1 MKMKNLKN
9 VFAYSCII
17 FLFSCEILDVEPPY
31 DRILAEN
38 AISDK
43 RGLDAAINGVY
54 DGMQSGAI
62 VLDYPVISDLAAD
75 NLEAVGS
82 KIDYITINNNDP
94 FSTNIYVEAVW
105 NAHYDVI
112 NRANNILDNI
122 GNVEGVSE
130 NEANRAEA
138 EMRSIRAL
146 CYFNLVRMF
155 GGVPLRETAIS
166 GASEEEISIGRA
178 TETETYQF
186 IQTDLESAEELLEGS
201 GRGNSVRIDEP
212 TVKALLARLH
222 LYQENWTEAA
232 SYARSVIND
241 FGYELVEDYASIFDE
256 TNISNEIIFQIDFLN
271 DDDVNTIARWLLAS
285 GRYEAAATENIFNLY
300 DNNDLRSS
308 ISVGS
313 AGGDLFCN
321 KYTGLQ
327 NDVDNLIISR
337 LAEMYLITSEAIN
350 EQAYDPNSEA
360 FDLLNEVR
368 ERAGLDDITNLDAT
382 NQEALRE
389 AIAVERRRELA
400 FEGHRWHDL
409 VRTNQAQSIL
419 AIDNP
424 NKLLFPIPQSEID
437 TNKHPDMI
445 QNEDY

>member
-1 MKMKNLKN
+1 MKNLTN
-9 VFAYSCII
+9 II
-17 FLFSCEILDVEPPY
+17 IYAFIISLFSCEILDVEPPY
-31 DRILAEN
+31 DRVLAEN

-62 VLDYPVISDLAAD
+62 VLDYLVISDLAAD

-82 KIDYITINNNDP
+82 KIDYITIDNNDP

-122 GNVEGVSE
+122 GSIEGVSE
-130 NEANRAEA
+130 AEANRAEA
-138 EMRSIRAL
+138 EMRTIRAI
-146 CYFNLVRMF
+146 CYFNLVRMY
-155 GGVPLRETAIS
+155 GGVPLRETAVS
-166 GASEEEISIGRA
+166 GASEEEIFIGRA
-178 TETETYQF
+178 SESETYGF
-186 IQTDLESAEELLEGS
+186 IQNDLEVAETLLEGT

-222 LYQENWTEAA
+222 LYQENWAEAEA
-232 SYARSVIND
+232 YAKSVINN
-241 FGYELVEDYASIFDE
+241 FGFELVEDYASIFDE
-256 TNISNEIIFQIDFLN
+256 TNTSNEIIFQIDFLN

-285 GRYEAAATENIFNLY
+285 GRYEAAATEDIYDLY
-300 DNNDLRSS
+300 DNQDLRASV
-308 ISVGS
+308 SVGT
-313 AGGDLFCN
+313 AGGDFFCN

-337 LAEMYLITSEAIN
+337 LSEMHLIAAEAIN
-350 EQAYDPNSEA
+350 EQSYAPDSEA
-360 FDLLNEVR
+360 FDFLNEVR
-368 ERAGLDDITNLDAT
+368 DRAALNELSNLEAT
-382 NQEALRE
+382 NQASLRD
-389 AIAVERRRELA
+389 AIAEERRKELA

-409 VRTNQAQSIL
+409 VRTNRAQSTLEIS
-419 AIDNP
+419 NP
-424 NKLLFPIPQSEID
+424 NKLIFPIPQSEID

-445 QNEDY
+445 QNNDY

>member
-1 MKMKNLKN
+1 MKNLTN
-9 VFAYSCII
+9 IVIYSFII
-17 FLFSCEILDVEPPY
+17 SLFSCEILDVEPPF
-31 DRILAEN
+31 DRVLAEN

-62 VLDYPVISDLAAD
+62 VLDYLVISDLAAD

-112 NRANNILDNI
+112 NRANNILGNI
-122 GNVEGVSE
+122 GTIEGVSE
-130 NEANRAEA
+130 AEANRAEA
-138 EMRSIRAL
+138 EMRTIRAI
-146 CYFNLVRMF
+146 CYFNLVRMY
-155 GGVPLRETAIS
+155 GGVPLRETAVS
-166 GASEEEISIGRA
+166 GASEQEIFIGRA
-178 TETETYQF
+178 SETDTYAF
-186 IQTDLESAEELLEGS
+186 IQNDLEVSENLLEAA

-222 LYQENWTEAA
+222 LYRQNWTDAEA
-232 SYARSVIND
+232 YAKSVINE
-241 FGYELVEDYASIFDE
+241 FGYELVEDYSSIFDE

-285 GRYEAAATENIFNLY
+285 GRYEAAATEDVYNIY
-300 DNNDLRSS
+300 DNQDLRAAV
-308 ISVGS
+308 SVGN
-313 AGGDLFCN
+313 AGGDFFCN

-327 NDVDNLIISR
+327 NDVDNLIVTR
-337 LAEMYLITSEAIN
+337 LSEMYLIAAEAIN
-350 EQAYDPNSEA
+350 EQGYDANSEA
-360 FDLLNEVR
+360 FDFLNEVR
-368 ERAGLDDITNLDAT
+368 DRAELSGITNLEAT
-382 NQEALRE
+382 DQASLRE
-389 AIAVERRRELA
+389 EIALERRKELA

-409 VRTNQAQSIL
+409 VRTNQAQTEL
-419 AIDNP
+419 EIDNP

-437 TNKHPDMI
+437 TNKHPEMT
-445 QNEDY
+445 QNDDY

>member
-1 MKMKNLKN
+1 MKNLKN
-9 VFAYSCII
+9 IIIYSFII
-17 FLFSCEILDVEPPY
+17 SLFSCEILDVEPPY
-31 DRILAEN
+31 DRVLAKN

-62 VLDYPVISDLAAD
+62 VLDYLVISDLAAD

-112 NRANNILDNI
+112 NRANNILDNLES
-122 GNVEGVSE
+122 VEGVSE
-130 NEANRAEA
+130 AEANRAEA
-138 EMRSIRAL
+138 EMRSIRAI
-146 CYFNLVRMF
+146 CYFNLVRMY
-155 GGVPLRETAIS
+155 GGVPLRETAVS
-166 GASEEEISIGRA
+166 GASEEEIFIGRA
-178 TETETYQF
+178 SESDTYTF
-186 IQTDLESAEELLEGS
+186 IQNDLETAEALLENG

-222 LYQENWTEAA
+222 LYQENWAQAET
-232 SYARSVIND
+232 YAKSVIND

-256 TNISNEIIFQIDFLN
+256 TNSSNEIIFQIDFLN

-285 GRYEAAATENIFNLY
+285 GRYEAAATEDIYNLY
-300 DNNDLRSS
+300 DNQDLRASV
-308 ISVGS
+308 SVGD
-313 AGGDLFCN
+313 AGGDFFCN

-327 NDVDNLIISR
+327 NDVDNLIVSR
-337 LAEMYLITSEAIN
+337 LSEMYLIAAEARN
-350 EQAYDPNSEA
+350 EQGYDANSEA
-360 FDLLNEVR
+360 FDFLNAVR
-368 ERAGLDDITNLDAT
+368 DRANLDELTNLEAT
-382 NQEALRE
+382 NQASLRE
-389 AIAVERRRELA
+389 AIALERRKELA

-409 VRTNQAQSIL
+409 VRTDQAQATL
-419 AIDNP
+419 AINNP

>member
-1 MKMKNLKN
+1 MKNLKN
-9 VFAYSCII
+9 II
-17 FLFSCEILDVEPPY
+17 IYAFIISLFSCEILDVEPPY
-31 DRILAEN
+31 DRVLAEN

-62 VLDYPVISDLAAD
+62 VLDYLVMSDLAAD

-82 KIDYITINNNDP
+82 KIDYITINDNDP

-122 GNVEGVSE
+122 GNVEGISDAEV
-130 NEANRAEA
+130 NRAEA
-138 EMRSIRAL
+138 EMRTIRAI

-155 GGVPLRETAIS
+155 GGVPLRESAIS
-166 GASEEEISIGRA
+166 GASEEDVFIGRA
-178 TETETYQF
+178 SELDTYLF
-186 IQTDLESAEELLEGS
+186 IQNDLEISEDLLEGA

-222 LYQENWTEAA
+222 LYQENWTEAET
-232 SYARSVIND
+232 YAKSVIND

-256 TNISNEIIFQIDFLN
+256 ANSSNEIIFQIDFLN

-285 GRYEAAATENIFNLY
+285 GRYEAAATEEVYNLY
-300 DNNDLRSS
+300 DNQDLRASV
-308 ISVGS
+308 SVGDA
-313 AGGDLFCN
+313 AGDFFCN
-321 KYTGLQ
+321 KYAGLQ
-327 NDVDNLIISR
+327 NDVDNLIVSR
-337 LAEMYLITSEAIN
+337 LSEMYLIASEAIN
-350 EQAYDPNSEA
+350 EQAYDANSEA
-360 FDLLNEVR
+360 FDFLNEVR
-368 ERAGLDDITNLDAT
+368 DRAGLDEITNLVAT
-382 NQEALRE
+382 NQESLRD
-389 AIAVERRRELA
+389 AIALERRKELA

-409 VRTNQAQSIL
+409 VRTNQAQAVLEIS
-419 AIDNP
+419 NP

-437 TNKHPDMI
+437 TNKHPDMV

>member
-1 MKMKNLKN
+1 MKNLKN
-9 VFAYSCII
+9 VIIYSFII
-17 FLFSCEILDVEPPY
+17 SLFSCEILDVEPPY
-31 DRILAEN
+31 DNVLAEN

-62 VLDYPVISDLAAD
+62 VLDYLVISDLAAD
-75 NLEAVGS
+75 NLQAVGS
-82 KIDYITINNNDP
+82 KIDYITIDDNDP

-122 GNVEGVSE
+122 SSVEGISE
-130 NEANRAEA
+130 AEANRAEA
-138 EMRSIRAL
+138 EMRTIRAL

-155 GGVPLRETAIS
+155 GGVPLRETAVS
-166 GASEEEISIGRA
+166 GASEEEIFVGRA
-178 TETETYQF
+178 SESETYAF
-186 IQTDLESAEELLEGS
+186 IQTDLETAEDLLEGS
-201 GRGNSVRIDEP
+201 GRVNTVRIDEP

-222 LYQENWTEAA
+222 LYQENWAEAET
-232 SYARSVIND
+232 YAKSVIND

-256 TNISNEIIFQIDFLN
+256 SNISNEIIFQIDFLN

-285 GRYEAAATENIFNLY
+285 GRYEAAATEDAYNLY
-300 DNNDLRSS
+300 DNQDLRAAV
-308 ISVGS
+308 SVGN
-313 AGGDLFCN
+313 AGGDYFCN

-327 NDVDNLIISR
+327 NDVDNLIVSR
-337 LAEMYLITSEAIN
+337 LSELYLIAAEAVN
-350 EQAYDPNSEA
+350 EQGYDPNSEA
-360 FDLLNEVR
+360 FYFLNEVR
-368 ERAGLDDITNLDAT
+368 DRAGLDNLTNLEAT
-382 NQEALRE
+382 NQASLRE
-389 AIAVERRRELA
+389 AISLERRKELA

-409 VRTNQAQSIL
+409 VRTDQAQAVL

-437 TNKHPDMI
+437 TNKHPEMV

>member
-1 MKMKNLKN
+1 MKNLKN
-9 VFAYSCII
+9 II
-17 FLFSCEILDVEPPY
+17 IYAFIISLFSCEILDVEPPY
-31 DRILAEN
+31 DRVLAEN

-62 VLDYPVISDLAAD
+62 VLDYLVIADLAAD

-82 KIDYITINNNDP
+82 KIDYITINDNDP

-122 GNVEGVSE
+122 ATVEGVSDA
-130 NEANRAEA
+130 EANRAEA
-138 EMRSIRAL
+138 EMRTIRAI

-155 GGVPLRETAIS
+155 GGVPLRESAIT
-166 GASEEEISIGRA
+166 GASEEDIFIGRA
-178 TETETYQF
+178 SEADTYQF
-186 IQTDLESAEELLEGS
+186 IQNDLETSEELLEGA

-222 LYQENWTEAA
+222 LYQENWTEAEA
-232 SYARSVIND
+232 YAKSVIND
-241 FGYELVEDYASIFDE
+241 FGFELVEDYASIFDE
-256 TNISNEIIFQIDFLN
+256 ANSSNEIIFQIDFLN

-285 GRYEAAATENIFNLY
+285 GRYEAAATEDIYSLY
-300 DNNDLRSS
+300 DNQDLRASV
-308 ISVGS
+308 SVGD
-313 AGGDLFCN
+313 AGGDFFCN

-327 NDVDNLIISR
+327 NDVDNLIVSR
-337 LAEMYLITSEAIN
+337 LSEMYLIASEAIN
-350 EQAYDPNSEA
+350 EQAYDANSEA
-360 FDLLNEVR
+360 FDFLNEVR
-368 ERAGLDDITNLDAT
+368 DRAGLDEITNLVAT
-382 NQEALRE
+382 NQESLRD
-389 AIAVERRRELA
+389 AISLERRKELA

-409 VRTNQAQSIL
+409 VRTNQAHAVLEIS
-419 AIDNP
+419 NP

-437 TNKHPDMI
+437 TNKHPDMV

>member
-1 MKMKNLKN
+1 MKNLKN
-9 VFAYSCII
+9 IIIYSFLIS
-17 FLFSCEILDVEPPY
+17 LFSCEILDVEPPY

-62 VLDYPVISDLAAD
+62 VLDYLVISDLAAD

-122 GNVEGVSE
+122 GSVEGVSE
-130 NEANRAEA
+130 GEANRAEA
-138 EMRSIRAL
+138 EMRTIRAL

-155 GGVPLRETAIS
+155 GGVPLRETGVS
-166 GASEEEISIGRA
+166 GASEEEIFIGRA
-178 TETETYQF
+178 SEADTYAF
-186 IQTDLESAEELLEGS
+186 IQSDFEIAEGLLDGG

-222 LYQENWTEAA
+222 LYQGNWAGAET
-232 SYARSVIND
+232 YAKSVIND
-241 FGYELVEDYASIFDE
+241 FGYELEEDYASIFDE
-256 TNISNEIIFQIDFLN
+256 SNSSNEIIFQIDFLN

-285 GRYEAAATENIFNLY
+285 GRYEAAATEDIYNLY
-300 DNNDLRSS
+300 DNQDLRA
-308 ISVGS
+308 SVTVGNS
-313 AGGDLFCN
+313 GGDFFCN

-327 NDVDNLIISR
+327 NDVDNLIVSR
-337 LAEMYLITSEAIN
+337 LSEMYLIAAEAIN
-350 EQAYDPNSEA
+350 EQAYDANSEA

-368 ERAGLDDITNLDAT
+368 DRADLDELTNLEAT
-382 NQEALRE
+382 NQVSLRD
-389 AIAVERRRELA
+389 AIALERRKELA

-409 VRTNQAQSIL
+409 VRTNQAQAVLEIN
-419 AIDNP
+419 NP

-445 QNEDY
+445 QNDDY

>member
-1 MKMKNLKN
+1 MKNLKN
-9 VFAYSCII
+9 IFIYSFII
-17 FLFSCEILDVEPPY
+17 SLLSCEILDVEPPY
-31 DRILAEN
+31 DRVLAEN

-62 VLDYPVISDLAAD
+62 VLDYLVISDLAAD

-122 GNVEGVSE
+122 GSVDGVSE
-130 NEANRAEA
+130 AEANRGEA
-138 EMRSIRAL
+138 EMRTIRAI

-155 GGVPLRETAIS
+155 GGVPLRESAIN
-166 GASEEEISIGRA
+166 GASEEDIFIGRA
-178 TETETYQF
+178 SEADTYQF
-186 IQTDLESAEELLEGS
+186 IQDDLEISEDLLEGA
-201 GRGNSVRIDEP
+201 GRGNSVRVDEP

-222 LYQENWTEAA
+222 LYQENWANAEA
-232 SYARSVIND
+232 YAKSVID
-241 FGYELVEDYASIFDE
+241 GFGYELVEDYTSIFDE
-256 TNISNEIIFQIDFLN
+256 ANSSNEIIFQIDFLN
-271 DDDVNTIARWLLAS
+271 DDDVNTIARWLLAA
-285 GRYEAAATENIFNLY
+285 GRYEAAATEDVYDLY
-300 DNNDLRSS
+300 ESQDLRASA
-308 ISVGS
+308 SVGD
-313 AGGDLFCN
+313 AGGDFFCN

-327 NDVDNLIISR
+327 NDVDNLIVTR
-337 LAEMYLITSEAIN
+337 LSEMYLIAAEAIN
-350 EQAYDPNSEA
+350 EQAYDANSDA
-360 FDLLNEVR
+360 FDFLNEVR
-368 ERAGLDDITNLDAT
+368 ERAGLNEITNLEAT
-382 NQEALRE
+382 DQASLRE
-389 AIAVERRRELA
+389 AIALERRKELA

-409 VRTNQAQSIL
+409 VRTHQAQAVLEIS
-419 AIDNP
+419 NP

-437 TNKHPDMI
+437 TNKHPEMV

>member
-1 MKMKNLKN
+1 MKNLKN
-9 VFAYSCII
+9 IIIYSFII
-17 FLFSCEILDVEPPY
+17 SLFSCEILDVEPPY
-31 DRILAEN
+31 DRVLAEN

-62 VLDYPVISDLAAD
+62 VLDYLVISDLAAD

-112 NRANNILDNI
+112 NRANNILDNLES
-122 GNVEGVSE
+122 VEGVSE
-130 NEANRAEA
+130 AEANRAEA
-138 EMRSIRAL
+138 EMRSIRAI
-146 CYFNLVRMF
+146 CYFNLVRMY
-155 GGVPLRETAIS
+155 GGVPLRETAVS
-166 GASEEEISIGRA
+166 GASEEEIFIGRA
-178 TETETYQF
+178 SESDTYTF
-186 IQTDLESAEELLEGS
+186 IQNDLETAEALLENG

-222 LYQENWTEAA
+222 LYQENWAQAEI
-232 SYARSVIND
+232 YAKSVIND
-241 FGYELVEDYASIFDE
+241 FGYELVEDYASNFDE
-256 TNISNEIIFQIDFLN
+256 TNSSNEIIFQIDFLN
-271 DDDVNTIARWLLAS
+271 DDDVNTIARWLLTS
-285 GRYEAAATENIFNLY
+285 GRYEAAATEDIYNLY
-300 DNNDLRSS
+300 DNQDLRASV
-308 ISVGS
+308 SVGD
-313 AGGDLFCN
+313 AGGDFFCN

-327 NDVDNLIISR
+327 NDVDNLIVSR
-337 LAEMYLITSEAIN
+337 LSEMYLIAAEAIN
-350 EQAYDPNSEA
+350 EQAYDANSEA
-360 FDLLNEVR
+360 FDFLNAVR
-368 ERAGLDDITNLDAT
+368 DRANLDELTNLEAT
-382 NQEALRE
+382 NQASLRE
-389 AIAVERRRELA
+389 AIALERRKELA

-409 VRTNQAQSIL
+409 VRTNQAQATL
-419 AIDNP
+419 AINNP

>member
-222 LYQENWTEAA
+222 LYQENWPEAA

>member
-1 MKMKNLKN
+1 MKNLKN